1 MNFKIPELRDIEP
14 QDCRVCMHPERSR
27 LVLRN
32 NFLYFI
38 QHTPHVH
45 TIQVYIHIN
54 SILKYD
60 V

>member
-32 NFLYFI
+32 NFLCFI
-38 QHTPHVH
+38 QQRT
-45 TIQVYIHIN
+45 TQY
-54 SILKYD
+54 KYN
-60 V
+60 VNV